1 VPHSAVLNIPGLAGD
16 FSFPGLQGAASGELL
31 MIVILVGMPGSGKST
46 AGRHLARRLNLPF
59 VDSDAVIEERIG
71 MPIRAYF
78 DAHGEA
84 AFRDLE
90 SQVLAEICAG
100 DGCVL
105 ATGGGS
111 VLRPGN
117 RAVLKDKGVV
127 MYLRASPDQL
137 YRRLKNDTKRPLLQV
152 ADPLQV
158 LRDLYAVRDPLYRET
173 AHYVI
178 ETGRPSLAML
188 VNKILMQIDMLG

>member
-1 VPHSAVLNIPGLAGD
+1 
-16 FSFPGLQGAASGELL
+16 

-46 AGRHLARRLNLPF
+46 AGRQLARRLNQPF
-59 VDSDAVIEERIG
+59 IDSDAVIEERMG

-90 SQVLAEICAG
+90 QQTLADLCQGA
-100 DGCVL
+100 DCVL

-111 VLRPGN
+111 VLRPEN
-117 RAVLKDKGVV
+117 RDMLKSHGVV

-152 ADPLQV
+152 ADPLQA
-158 LRDLYAVRDPLYRET
+158 LRDL
-173 AHYVI
+173 
-178 ETGRPSLAML
+178 
-188 VNKILMQIDMLG
+188 

>member
-1 VPHSAVLNIPGLAGD
+1 
-16 FSFPGLQGAASGELL
+16 

-46 AGRHLARRLNLPF
+46 AGRQLARRMNLPF

-84 AFRDLE
+84 AFRDME
-90 SQVLAEICAG
+90 SRVLAEICAG
-100 DGCVL
+100 EDCVL

-111 VLRPGN
+111 VLRPEN

-152 ADPLQV
+152 ADPLQT
-158 LRDLYAVRDPLYRET
+158 LKDLYAARDPLYRET